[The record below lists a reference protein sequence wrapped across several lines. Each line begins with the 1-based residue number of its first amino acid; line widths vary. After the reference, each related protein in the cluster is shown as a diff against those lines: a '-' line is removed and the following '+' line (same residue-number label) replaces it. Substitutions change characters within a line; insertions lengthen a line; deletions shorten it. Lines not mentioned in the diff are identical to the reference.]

1 MIPPLVRLP
10 ATLLDHDAIDALAR
24 CVELAGQ
31 GRTVVL
37 GDQRA
42 TSGAVLDGFVDRRRA
57 RGPWRLGTSRD
68 RGRASARAERRR
80 SSRGRRPPPS
90 CSARATCSCSRGA
103 PRTAATRRASSSALF
118 TEGAHTVTTPSSSDR
133 RRAQPPASGRRP
145 AARRCAG
152 ARATTCSSSSTAPSR
167 PAVARSARPPPLP
180 APAEGVLVVV
190 EAPLDTPAV
199 LAAALAR

>member
-24 CVELAGQ
+24 CVELAGE

-42 TSGAVLDGFVDRRRA
+42 TSGAVLDGFVVA
-57 RGPWRLGTSRD
+57 AAL
-68 RGRASARAERRR
+68 AA
-80 SSRGRRPPPS
+80 
-90 CSARATCSCSRGA
+90 RGA
-103 PRTAATRRASSSALF
+103 PGRLGIAASVGTGRAASIVAREATAAQLLGACDVLVLEGTAADCRDAATVIGALF
-118 TEGAHTVTTPSSSDR
+118 TEGAHTVTTPSSSIVDAR
-133 RRAQPPASGRRP
+133 NLPLPDVAGGPPVCWREGDDVLQLVD
-145 AARRCAG
+145 G
-152 ARATTCSSSSTAPSR
+152 
-167 PAVARSARPPPLP
+167 AVATRGRAVVAAVPLP
-180 APAEGVLVVV
+180 APTEGVLVVV